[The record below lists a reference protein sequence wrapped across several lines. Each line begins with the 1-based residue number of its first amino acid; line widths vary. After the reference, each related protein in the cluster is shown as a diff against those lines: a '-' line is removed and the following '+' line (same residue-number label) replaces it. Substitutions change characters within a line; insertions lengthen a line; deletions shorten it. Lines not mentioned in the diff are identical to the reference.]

1 MILSSPAA
9 ANISTLPPYS
19 AVFAFHGIST
29 GRAFYDRVDMKR
41 RLTKGPLCNGFSPG
55 PPPNELAPFTGHGA
69 FHG

>member
-1 MILSSPAA
+1 
-9 ANISTLPPYS
+9 
-19 AVFAFHGIST
+19 
-29 GRAFYDRVDMKR
+29 MKR